1 MFVYFAT
8 IHGWETHGIHDVDA
22 WIVIGESSV
31 PALAQKKAGNGM
43 HFLQTPQVRLGALLL
58 AYPMSID
65 WECSLG
71 DNLLIPS
78 LVQPALPSPGFIDP
92 QLAKQGFY
100 SPTKAI
106 IARLEEEN
114 RRLRNGQ
121 ASPQPSASGNINDH
135 QESPSIDTQPD
146 LVDDNNGPS
155 KPSDAPYTHR
165 QVKGPT
171 QRAPASISGA
181 STYHGPTSTLF
192 DDAVIE
198 AEPASWM
205 SAERKALMPG
215 LLFAE
220 AARQRQM
227 ELVNK
232 QAGSLDFDG
241 VEPELGMHLLNL
253 HWNRQHHSFLIT
265 YRPAFMRDMSCQGPY
280 FSKILL
286 NAIYYGASKFSPR
299 LELRKDS
306 NDVRTAG
313 WRFRERVRDL
323 LGKAMDRSEITT
335 IQALLQMTNSLFAL
349 GDEQS
354 AAWLYAGV
362 AFRMVIDLG
371 LHVDATLMPRHR
383 ALSEEDL
390 EIRRRI
396 FWSAFVLDKIQSL
409 YQGRPATLQ
418 HAACQV
424 PIAFNDTYEELE
436 HWLPFAYTSTP
447 SYTGSP
453 AYSVSTF
460 TELCKLCIILNSV
473 LDKVY
478 REKASDEQPS
488 RLVDDLH
495 SLESELET
503 WSSNLPPHLAF
514 NAQHSEP
521 ASITPPPHVL
531 SLAAMKNVLRVLLHR
546 PFVSDG
552 HLNSIAPDIAKSS
565 FTACATA
572 ATEIV
577 SIVRLYDKVFS
588 IRRAPYLMSYATYLA
603 ATIHV
608 RIAAKRTSSSEAHR
622 CLRTCL
628 WVFEQNSET
637 NYAVRKATRF
647 IEGLMK
653 RMQVSVSQDE
663 RHLSGQTTSWAQQPA
678 ESTPSSADLLAQ
690 PTLAHLDGSPSL
702 TQEPTFVQG
711 NFAQDLDIDAIIESF
726 ISGQGDPALD
736 SAGTSSSDM
745 NHQDIHPSSQ
755 MSMPWP
761 YFLPNT
767 DDALFGFH
775 SSNFEDYANFQ

>member
-1 MFVYFAT
+1 MSVHGSSSETIRSPPSRRRKPGTACTFCKRRKMKCDGGRPSCVNCQTYEQSSCVYP
-8 IHGWETHGIHDVDA
+8 D
-22 WIVIGESSV
+22 S
-31 PALAQKKAGNGM
+31 
-43 HFLQTPQVRLGALLL
+43 TPR
-58 AYPMSID
+58 PR
-65 WECSLG
+65 
-71 DNLLIPS
+71 
-78 LVQPALPSPGFIDP
+78 
-92 QLAKQGFY
+92 
-100 SPTKAI
+100 PTKAI

-121 ASPQPSASGNINDH
+121 TSPQQSASGNTNDH
-135 QESPSIDTQPD
+135 QESPSIDTQTD
-146 LVDDNNGPS
+146 LVDDTYGPS
-155 KPSDAPYTHR
+155 KPADASFTHK

-192 DDAVIE
+192 DDAAIE

-227 ELVNK
+227 ETVNK

-265 YRPAFMRDMSCQGPY
+265 YRPAFMRDMACQGPY

-286 NAIYYGASKFSPR
+286 NAIYY
-299 LELRKDS
+299 
-306 NDVRTAG
+306 AG

-488 RLVDDLH
+488 RLVEDLH

-503 WSSNLPPHLAF
+503 WSNNLPPHLVF
-514 NAQHSEP
+514 NAQQSEP
-521 ASITPPPHVL
+521 TSTTPPPHVL

-577 SIVRLYDKVFS
+577 SIVRVYDKVFS

-637 NYAVRKATRF
+637 NYAVRKATRV

-663 RHLSGQTTSWAQQPA
+663 RHHSGQATSWTQQPA
-678 ESTPSSADLLAQ
+678 EMTPSSGELLAQ

-711 NFAQDLDIDAIIESF
+711 TFAQDLDIDAIIESF
-726 ISGQGDPALD
+726 ISGQGDPTLD
-736 SAGTSSSDM
+736 SAAPSSSDM
-745 NHQDIHPSSQ
+745 HSQAIHPSSQ

-761 YFLPNT
+761 NFLPNA

-775 SSNFEDYANFQ
+775 SSTFEDYANFQ

>member
-1 MFVYFAT
+1 MCLAT
-8 IHGWETHGIHDVDA
+8 IHGWETHGSHDVGA
-22 WIVIGESSV
+22 WIFCGDRPVS
-31 PALAQKKAGNGM
+31 ALAQAKAGDSM
-43 HFLQTPQVRLGALLL
+43 HVLQTPQGETAKVSQQEDLTDLRCCV
-58 AYPMSID
+58 YPDST
-65 WECSLG
+65 
-71 DNLLIPS
+71 PR
-78 LVQPALPSPGFIDP
+78 PR
-92 QLAKQGFY
+92 
-100 SPTKAI
+100 PTKAI
-106 IARLEEEN
+106 IAKLEEEN

-121 ASPQPSASGNINDH
+121 EVNSPQQPISGHTNASNDPPSV
-135 QESPSIDTQPD
+135 DTQSVS
-146 LVDDNNGPS
+146 VDDN
-155 KPSDAPYTHR
+155 DR
-165 QVKGPT
+165 L
-171 QRAPASISGA
+171 SIE
-181 STYHGPTSTLF
+181 T
-192 DDAVIE
+192 
-198 AEPASWM
+198 EPASWM

-227 ELVNK
+227 ETVNK

-265 YRPAFMRDMSCQGPY
+265 YRPAFMRDMACQGPY

-286 NAIYYGASKFSPR
+286 NAIYY
-299 LELRKDS
+299 
-306 NDVRTAG
+306 AG

-371 LHVDATLMPRHR
+371 LHVDATLMTRHR

-424 PIAFNDTYEELE
+424 PISFNDTYEELE

-503 WSSNLPPHLAF
+503 WSNSLPPHLVF
-514 NAQHSEP
+514 NAQQSEP
-521 ASITPPPHVL
+521 TSTTPPPHVL

-577 SIVRLYDKVFS
+577 SIVRVYDKVFS

-637 NYAVRKATRF
+637 NYAVRKATRV

-663 RHLSGQTTSWAQQPA
+663 RHHSGQAASWTQHPA
-678 ESTPSSADLLAQ
+678 ELTPSSGDLLAQ

-702 TQEPTFVQG
+702 AQEPTFVQG
-711 NFAQDLDIDAIIESF
+711 TFAQDLDIDAIIESF
-726 ISGQGDPALD
+726 ISGQGDSTLD
-736 SAGTSSSDM
+736 AAGPSSSDM
-745 NHQDIHPSSQ
+745 NHQAIHPSSQ

-761 YFLPNT
+761 NFLPNT

-775 SSNFEDYANFQ
+775 SSTFEDYTNFQ

>member
-1 MFVYFAT
+1 MCLAT
-8 IHGWETHGIHDVDA
+8 IHGWETHGIHDVGA
-22 WIVIGESSV
+22 WIFVGDSSV
-31 PALAQKKAGNGM
+31 SALAQAKARDSM
-43 HFLQTPQVRLGALLL
+43 HVLQTPQGETAKVPQREGLT
-58 AYPMSID
+58 
-65 WECSLG
+65 
-71 DNLLIPS
+71 NLRC
-78 LVQPALPSPGFIDP
+78 
-92 QLAKQGFY
+92 
-100 SPTKAI
+100 PTKAI

-121 ASPQPSASGNINDH
+121 TSPQQSASRSTNDH
-135 QESPSIDTQPD
+135 QESPSIDTQPG
-146 LVDDNNGPS
+146 LVHDTNGPS
-155 KPSDAPYTHR
+155 KPADASFTHR

-192 DDAVIE
+192 DDAAIE

-227 ELVNK
+227 ETVNK

-265 YRPAFMRDMSCQGPY
+265 YRPAFMRDMACQGPY

-299 LELRKDS
+299 LELRKDP

-488 RLVDDLH
+488 GLVEDLH

-503 WSSNLPPHLAF
+503 WSNNLPPHLVF

-521 ASITPPPHVL
+521 TSTTPPPHVL

-577 SIVRLYDKVFS
+577 SIVRVYDKVFS

-637 NYAVRKATRF
+637 NYAVRKATRV

-663 RHLSGQTTSWAQQPA
+663 RHHSSQATSWTQQPA
-678 ESTPSSADLLAQ
+678 EMTPSSGDLLAQ

-711 NFAQDLDIDAIIESF
+711 TFAQDLDIDAIIESF
-726 ISGQGDPALD
+726 ISGQGDPTLD
-736 SAGTSSSDM
+736 SAAPSSSDM
-745 NHQDIHPSSQ
+745 HSQAIHPSSQ

-761 YFLPNT
+761 NFLPNA

-775 SSNFEDYANFQ
+775 SSTFEDYANFQ

>member
-1 MFVYFAT
+1 MCLAT
-8 IHGWETHGIHDVDA
+8 IHGWETHGSHDVGA
-22 WIVIGESSV
+22 WIFCGDRPVS
-31 PALAQKKAGNGM
+31 ALAQAKAGDSM
-43 HFLQTPQVRLGALLL
+43 HVLQTPQGETAKVSQQEDLTDLRCCV
-58 AYPMSID
+58 YPDST
-65 WECSLG
+65 
-71 DNLLIPS
+71 PR
-78 LVQPALPSPGFIDP
+78 PR
-92 QLAKQGFY
+92 
-100 SPTKAI
+100 PTKAI
-106 IARLEEEN
+106 IAKLEEEN

-121 ASPQPSASGNINDH
+121 EVNSPQQPISGHTNASNDPPSV
-135 QESPSIDTQPD
+135 DTQSVS
-146 LVDDNNGPS
+146 VDDN
-155 KPSDAPYTHR
+155 DR
-165 QVKGPT
+165 L
-171 QRAPASISGA
+171 SIE
-181 STYHGPTSTLF
+181 T
-192 DDAVIE
+192 
-198 AEPASWM
+198 EPASWM

-227 ELVNK
+227 ETVNK

-265 YRPAFMRDMSCQGPY
+265 YRPAFMRDMACQGPY

-286 NAIYYGASKFSPR
+286 NAIYY
-299 LELRKDS
+299 
-306 NDVRTAG
+306 AG

-371 LHVDATLMPRHR
+371 LHVDATLMTRHR

-424 PIAFNDTYEELE
+424 PISFNDTYEELE

-503 WSSNLPPHLAF
+503 WSNSLPPHLVF
-514 NAQHSEP
+514 NAQQSEP
-521 ASITPPPHVL
+521 TSTTPPPHVL

-577 SIVRLYDKVFS
+577 SIVRVYDKVFS

-637 NYAVRKATRF
+637 NYAVRKATRV

-663 RHLSGQTTSWAQQPA
+663 RHHSGQAASWTQHPA
-678 ESTPSSADLLAQ
+678 ELTPSSGDLLAQ

-702 TQEPTFVQG
+702 AQEPTFVQG
-711 NFAQDLDIDAIIESF
+711 TFAQDLDIDAIIESF
-726 ISGQGDPALD
+726 ISGQGDSTLD
-736 SAGTSSSDM
+736 AAGPSSSDM
-745 NHQDIHPSSQ
+745 NHQAIHPSSQ

-761 YFLPNT
+761 NFLPNT

-775 SSNFEDYANFQ
+775 SSTFEDYTDFQ

>member
-1 MFVYFAT
+1 MAMCLAT
-8 IHGWETHGIHDVDA
+8 FHGWETHGIHDVGA
-22 WIVIGESSV
+22 WIFVGDSSV
-31 PALAQKKAGNGM
+31 SALAQAKAGDSM
-43 HFLQTPQVRLGALLL
+43 HVLQTPQGETAKIPQHEGLT
-58 AYPMSID
+58 
-65 WECSLG
+65 
-71 DNLLIPS
+71 NLRC
-78 LVQPALPSPGFIDP
+78 
-92 QLAKQGFY
+92 
-100 SPTKAI
+100 PTKAI

-121 ASPQPSASGNINDH
+121 TSPQQSASGNTNDH

-146 LVDDNNGPS
+146 LVDDTNGPS
-155 KPSDAPYTHR
+155 KPADAPFTHK
-165 QVKGPT
+165 QAKGPT

-192 DDAVIE
+192 DDAAIE

-227 ELVNK
+227 ETVNK

-265 YRPAFMRDMSCQGPY
+265 YRPAFMRDMACQGPY

-299 LELRKDS
+299 LELRKDP

-390 EIRRRI
+390 EIRRL
-396 FWSAFVLDKIQSL
+396 LDKIQSL

-503 WSSNLPPHLAF
+503 WSNNLPPHLVF

-521 ASITPPPHVL
+521 TSTTPPPHVL

-552 HLNSIAPDIAKSS
+552 HLNSIAPDIAKGS

-577 SIVRLYDKVFS
+577 SIVRVYDKVFS

-637 NYAVRKATRF
+637 NYAVRKATRV

-663 RHLSGQTTSWAQQPA
+663 RHHSAQATSWTQQPA
-678 ESTPSSADLLAQ
+678 ETTPSSGDLLAQ

-711 NFAQDLDIDAIIESF
+711 TFAQDLDIDAIIESF
-726 ISGQGDPALD
+726 ISGQGDPTLD
-736 SAGTSSSDM
+736 SAAPSSSDM
-745 NHQDIHPSSQ
+745 HSQAIHPSSQ

-761 YFLPNT
+761 NFLPNA

-775 SSNFEDYANFQ
+775 SSTFEDYANFQ

>member
-1 MFVYFAT
+1 
-8 IHGWETHGIHDVDA
+8 
-22 WIVIGESSV
+22 
-31 PALAQKKAGNGM
+31 
-43 HFLQTPQVRLGALLL
+43 
-58 AYPMSID
+58 
-65 WECSLG
+65 
-71 DNLLIPS
+71 
-78 LVQPALPSPGFIDP
+78 
-92 QLAKQGFY
+92 
-100 SPTKAI
+100 
-106 IARLEEEN
+106 
-114 RRLRNGQ
+114 
-121 ASPQPSASGNINDH
+121 
-135 QESPSIDTQPD
+135 
-146 LVDDNNGPS
+146 
-155 KPSDAPYTHR
+155 
-165 QVKGPT
+165 
-171 QRAPASISGA
+171 
-181 STYHGPTSTLF
+181 
-192 DDAVIE
+192 
-198 AEPASWM
+198 
-205 SAERKALMPG
+205 
-215 LLFAE
+215 
-220 AARQRQM
+220 
-227 ELVNK
+227 
-232 QAGSLDFDG
+232 
-241 VEPELGMHLLNL
+241 
-253 HWNRQHHSFLIT
+253 
-265 YRPAFMRDMSCQGPY
+265 
-280 FSKILL
+280 
-286 NAIYYGASKFSPR
+286 
-299 LELRKDS
+299 
-306 NDVRTAG
+306 
-313 WRFRERVRDL
+313 
-323 LGKAMDRSEITT
+323 
-335 IQALLQMTNSLFAL
+335 
-349 GDEQS
+349 DEQS

-418 HAACQV
+418 YAACQV
-424 PIAFNDTYEELE
+424 PITFNDTYEELE

-503 WSSNLPPHLAF
+503 WSNNLPPHLAF

-521 ASITPPPHVL
+521 TSTTPPPHVL

-637 NYAVRKATRF
+637 NYAVRKATRV

-663 RHLSGQTTSWAQQPA
+663 RHHSGQTTSWTQQPA
-678 ESTPSSADLLAQ
+678 ELTPSSGDLLAQ

-702 TQEPTFVQG
+702 AQEPTFVQG
-711 NFAQDLDIDAIIESF
+711 TFAQDLDIDAIIESF
-726 ISGQGDPALD
+726 ISGQGDPTLD
-736 SAGTSSSDM
+736 SAAPSSSDM
-745 NHQDIHPSSQ
+745 HSQAIHPSSQ

-761 YFLPNT
+761 NFLPNA

-775 SSNFEDYANFQ
+775 SSTFEDYANFQ